1 MLTRKAFA
9 LPALAMLFAA
19 ALIPGQ
25 TRIAS
30 AHPSIDIAVA
40 NWKFT
45 PAKIEAHVGEETT
58 LRFISSEGVHGIK
71 SDELGIPNTMI
82 VPGKT
87 IEVKFTPKKAGT
99 YVVHCAVMCGAGH
112 EDMKLTIEVKD
123 S

>member
-1 MLTRKAFA
+1 MITRKAFA
-9 LPALAMLFAA
+9 LPALAILFAA
-19 ALIPGQ
+19 ALVPSQ

-30 AHPSIDIAVA
+30 AHPAIDIAVA

-58 LRFISSEGVHGIK
+58 LRFISSEGVHGVK
-71 SDELGIPNTMI
+71 SDELGIASTMI
-82 VPGKT
+82 TPGKT

-99 YVVHCAVMCGAGH
+99 YIVHCSIMCGSGH
-112 EDMKLTIEVKD
+112 EDMKLTVVVAD